1 MCVCVCVCVC
11 ACVRACAR
19 VCECVRACV
28 CVHVGVMLG
37 VYVCNEG
44 CKALVK
50 TLSYHDH
57 LSQNLLRKLYV
68 IYTHI
73 YK

>member
-1 MCVCVCVCVC
+1 MSCRAGVYVCVY
-11 ACVRACAR
+11 
-19 VCECVRACV
+19 VCECVRECA
-28 CVHVGVMLG
+28 
-37 VYVCNEG
+37 NEG

-73 YK
+73 

>member
-1 MCVCVCVCVC
+1 MYVCVFVGASVCMSFLV
-11 ACVRACAR
+11 R
-19 VCECVRACV
+19 VC
-28 CVHVGVMLG
+28 
-37 VYVCNEG
+37 VCNEG

-73 YK
+73 YKAIYIYIYIYSRVILK